1 MSLEQRTSIRINTL
15 YDIVDDLDYYQLL
28 KLKPNCAQKTIS
40 TAFQAQSKELHPDQA
55 PKELADK
62 ANYIFT
68 AITEAHRI
76 LQEPQSRL
84 EYDGL
89 LNNGVIRVEDT
100 ALRSGAERSS
110 SNDPTKAAQTEQS
123 KKYWLLGLADMD
135 AERYESAIMN
145 IKFALQ
151 FERDNEVFQE
161 WLEKAKQAAEEAPQK
176 EKNPFKIR
184 L

>member
-1 MSLEQRTSIRINTL
+1 MSQDLRQTVRINAL
-15 YDIVDDLDYYQLL
+15 YDIIDDLDYYQLL
-28 KLKPNCAQKTIS
+28 KISSGCSQSTINP
-40 TAFQAQSKELHPDQA
+40 AFQSQSQELHPDKA
-55 PKELADK
+55 PAPLKEK
-62 ANYIFT
+62 ATYIFT
-68 AITEAHRI
+68 AINEAFRV
-76 LQEPQSRL
+76 LRDPEMRL

-89 LNNGVIRVEDT
+89 LTNGSIRIEDT

-110 SNDPTKAAQTEQS
+110 ANDPSKAAQTEQG
-123 KKYWLLGLADMD
+123 KKYWLMGLSDMD
-135 AERYESAIMN
+135 AERFDSAVMN

-161 WLEKAKQAAEEAPQK
+161 WLEKAKKSAQEAPQK

>member
-1 MSLEQRTSIRINTL
+1 MSQESRKTVRINTL
-15 YDIVDDLDYYQLL
+15 YEIVDDLDYYQLL
-28 KLKPNCAQKTIS
+28 KQNIDCKQSSITP
-40 TAFQAQSKELHPDQA
+40 AFQLQSKELHPDNA
-55 PKELADK
+55 PSELKDK

-68 AITEAHRI
+68 AINEAFRI
-76 LQEPQSRL
+76 LKEPQTRL

-89 LNNGVIRVEDT
+89 LKNGVIRVEDT
-100 ALRSGAERSS
+100 ALRSGSERSS
-110 SNDPTKAAQTEQS
+110 ANDPSKAAQTEQS
-123 KKYWLLGLADMD
+123 KKYWLMGLADMD
-135 AERYESAIMN
+135 AERYDSAIMN

-161 WLEKAKQAAEEAPQK
+161 WLEKAKTAAEEAPQK